1 MTATNLKQVEKNAHA
16 TATSVKGS
24 VQKVQLVCKLITG
37 LKAYEA
43 MLQLQFCKQ
52 RAARCLHTLLR
63 SAIANAVNN
72 LSLDIDNLYVSEILV
87 GKSFMLKRFSARAR
101 GRGTRIV
108 KPFSRVTII
117 LNERV

>member
-1 MTATNLKQVEKNAHA
+1 MKATNLKQVQKSAHA
-16 TATSVKGS
+16 TATSIKGS

-43 MLQLQFCKQ
+43 MLQLQFSKQ
-52 RAARCLHTLLR
+52 RAARCLYTLLR
-63 SAIANAVNN
+63 SAIANAENN
-72 LSLDIDNLYVSEILV
+72 LSMDIDNLYVSEVLV
-87 GKSFMLKRFSARAR
+87 GKSFMLKRFGARAR
-101 GRGTRIV
+101 GRGTRII